1 MLPMPGLYVHIPF
14 CRSKCAYCDF
24 YSLAARS
31 LDATA
36 YVDAVL
42 TELNARRADY
52 PGQFATVYIGGGT
65 PSVLPHGELG
75 RLLTALVSEAVAD
88 AEITVEIN
96 PDDMTPTLAATLSEA
111 GVNRVSMGVQS
122 LIDSELTAIS
132 RRHDA
137 TGAIA
142 AISMLREAGIDNIS
156 CDLMYGLPGQTPES
170 FAMSIR
176 RLLQEHPDHI
186 SAYLLSYE
194 PGTRLTR
201 ELEAGRIAQATEEEA
216 ENYYNMLCHAL
227 REAGYEH
234 YEISNFALPGRRSRH
249 NSSYWNPAV
258 AYLGL
263 GPSAHSYDGHNRRR
277 ANVASVRRYLADPSH
292 ASDAELCETLS
303 REQLFDER
311 LMLGLRTADGLD
323 ISTIDPDLTR
333 PMMQRA
339 EPWIKAGVLIMNG
352 NVMTV
357 AERSWLIA
365 DAILSDLF
373 AD

>member
-1 MLPMPGLYVHIPF
+1 MSGLYVHIPF

-42 TELNARRADY
+42 TELAARRDAY
-52 PGQFATVYIGGGT
+52 SGRFATVYVGGGT
-65 PSVLPHGELG
+65 PSVLPPGELG
-75 RLLTALVSEAVAD
+75 RLVSALASEARSD
-88 AEITVEIN
+88 AEITVEVN
-96 PDDMTPTLAATLSEA
+96 PDDITPGVAATLRAS

-122 LIDSELTAIS
+122 LVDAELTAIS

-137 TGAIA
+137 MGAIA
-142 AISMLREAGIDNIS
+142 AIAMLREAGINNIS
-156 CDLMYGLPGQTPES
+156 CDLMYGLPGQSPES
-170 FAMSIR
+170 FALSIE
-176 RLLQEHPDHI
+176 RLLHEAPDHI

-201 ELEAGRIAQATEEEA
+201 DLEAGRISQATDDEA
-216 ENYYNMLCHAL
+216 ENYYDMLCGTL

-234 YEISNFALPGRRSRH
+234 YEISNFARPGRRSRH

-263 GPSAHSYDGHNRRR
+263 GPSAHSYDGRNRRR
-277 ANVASVRRYLADPSH
+277 ANVASVRRYLAAPAH
-292 ASDAELCETLS
+292 ASDPELCETLS
-303 REQLFDER
+303 PEQLFDER

-323 ISTIDPDLTR
+323 TSTLDPR
-333 PMMQRA
+333 FAEPMMRRA
-339 EPWIKAGVLIMNG
+339 KPWISSGALVLDG
-352 NVMTV
+352 GVMTV
-357 AERSWLIA
+357 SERSWLIA

>member
-1 MLPMPGLYVHIPF
+1 MSGLYVHIPF

-42 TELNARRADY
+42 TEFKARRGDY
-52 PGQFATVYIGGGT
+52 PGPFATVYIGGGT
-65 PSVLPHGELG
+65 PSVLPDRELG
-75 RLLTALVSEAVAD
+75 RLVTALAAEAADD

-96 PDDMTPTLAATLSEA
+96 PDDMTPALAATLRAS

-122 LIDSELTAIS
+122 LIDSELAAIS

-137 TGAIA
+137 KGAVAAIA
-142 AISMLREAGIDNIS
+142 MLRKAGIDNIS
-156 CDLMYGLPGQTPES
+156 CDLMFGLPGQTPES

-216 ENYYNMLCHAL
+216 ERYYTQLCHAL

-234 YEISNFALPGRRSRH
+234 YEISNFAQPGCRSRH

-263 GPSAHSYDGHNRRR
+263 GPSAHSYDGRNRRR
-277 ANVASVRRYLADPSH
+277 ANVASVRRYLADPDN
-292 ASDAELCETLS
+292 ASDPELCETLS

-311 LMLGLRTADGLD
+311 LMLGLRTADGPD
-323 ISTIDPDLTR
+323 ISTLDSDLAK
-333 PMMQRA
+333 PMMRRA
-339 EPWIKAGVLIMNG
+339 EPWIRSGALIQDG
-352 NVMTV
+352 NVLTV
-357 AERSWLIA
+357 AEKSWLIT
-365 DAILSDLF
+365 DSILSDLF